1 MVSLGRLKAFSL
13 LLSSLS
19 ALLPPAPQLCLLFS
33 YSPFLFSSLLSW
45 PLLPFPFPLSLAPL
59 VPISHKQSVV
69 INHSASHP
77 GQCTMGPGIDFRS
90 GLCLLHISSRIIIK
104 RQVEWSQITQ
114 LLGLFFLSISSIF
127 SLIFIFLNWQLLTQV
142 LVSTFIFA
150 SGLPV
155 WRTQAK
161 INSTR
166 TGSGNRLSG
175 WALESNGSQIW

>member
-1 MVSLGRLKAFSL
+1 MTTLSFAPESTVRAELSGDSLFLPHMVSLGHLKAFSL

-19 ALLPPAPQLCLLFS
+19 DLLPPAPQLCLLSS

-45 PLLPFPFPLSLAPL
+45 PLLPFPLPLSLATL

-69 INHSASHP
+69 ITHSASHP

-114 LLGLFFLSISSIF
+114 LLGLFFFFSISSIF
-127 SLIFIFLNWQLLTQV
+127 FPNLFPPELAAPNSSL
-142 LVSTFIFA
+142 S
-150 SGLPV
+150 
-155 WRTQAK
+155 
-161 INSTR
+161 
-166 TGSGNRLSG
+166 
-175 WALESNGSQIW
+175 